1 MGSIAKQKKY
11 TEVDLPIS
19 VFQKGG
25 IWQAEFP
32 KERTV
37 LCGGYE
43 ESNRH
48 SLAQKL
54 WTGLQRAQ
62 RQESLPPAF
71 VELQAQPFEAL
82 EKNLAW
88 FALDGSSD
96 ESHERE

>member
-1 MGSIAKQKKY
+1 MGGVALGPY
-11 TEVDLPIS
+11 VVF

-25 IWQAEFP
+25 IWQAEVP
-32 KERTV
+32 KEHTA
-37 LCGGYE
+37 LCEGYE

-48 SLAQKL
+48 SLTQKL

-62 RQESLPPAF
+62 RQELLPPAF

-82 EKNLAW
+82 EKHLAW